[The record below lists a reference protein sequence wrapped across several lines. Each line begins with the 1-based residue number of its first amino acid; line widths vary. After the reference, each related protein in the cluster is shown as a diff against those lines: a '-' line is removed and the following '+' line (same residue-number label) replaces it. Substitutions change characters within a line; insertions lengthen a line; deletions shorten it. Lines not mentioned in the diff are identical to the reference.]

1 MQYLRLLL
9 IDRKNMSGIKL
20 LDVDLSHN
28 QHLVL
33 GSNGSG
39 KSNYLRELSGLPP
52 DANLFGPNGQKSIW
66 YKLDNGD
73 VIEFTSYPNQRKH
86 HQVFLND
93 NRDNNLN
100 ISGTQTEQRELVK
113 RFTGVTQ
120 VYFDLFILGK
130 ISFCDTKPTLRRTLF
145 DDMSN
150 ASYDYALGV
159 YGRVKDGYKE
169 QQAIVKHL
177 TKRLSELNNQKLN
190 DEDIYQL
197 ERELER
203 IDKELADWYDLRKKD
218 RRKASAIK
226 REMSEIADSNRN
238 RVNNLL
244 KWFEKIEDDLDT
256 PAKVKEKIAG
266 INGEIKSIREQISAL
281 DIEYSKLKRGLQYDS
296 KSKQSLITEIS
307 QVESELVHIATDD
320 YSDYLDSVDGLPL
333 LEDISASIKQLQNA
347 LVSLSDNAE
356 DQYDKNTIAELE
368 TKQKNIQAQLRTLD
382 RQTSE
387 YRAAIEHYES
397 HAKTGGQTCPNCNT
411 YFYPFADAVDI
422 TKMKDA
428 ISVANTEY
436 SRLETEYSA
445 LEPIMLDAVS
455 YLESKRYCA
464 TLIKA
469 VPFIAKWWLQFN
481 ISLSQPTK
489 ASLELNA
496 LLQSLSNKTHQ
507 LDLIKRLQ
515 TLQKQLAL
523 YTDMD
528 AIREDELRVRMVETD
543 SILTKRHTQLADL
556 LNQVQLYTRYGQTLA
571 KRLADSAAIEE
582 SHGRLT
588 ALYTELVESVV
599 AEFVDQHLT
608 DLNTKRSSMFSAV
621 SAARNN
627 AANIRDISKELNIAE
642 QSVLEHAVLMKALSP
657 TDGVIAEGMM
667 GFIQH
672 FVQEMNRTIG
682 KLWTDPLMISPCLI
696 GDNGVELDYLFPVR
710 TLHESPDDVSVCSSG
725 QKEIIDLAFREAGM
739 RCLGLSTHPIL
750 FDEWGVRMDETH
762 KQKTA
767 VLLSELTEQTKH
779 DQIIMVSHQNVVHDS
794 FTDIRRLVLCDKNIV
809 IDGDYNDHV
818 LMEK

>member
-1 MQYLRLLL
+1 MHYLRLLL

-20 LDVDLSHN
+20 LDIDLSHN

-52 DANLFGPNGQKSIW
+52 DVSLFGPNGQKSIW

-73 VIEFTSYPNQRKH
+73 IVEFTSYPNQRKH

-100 ISGTQTEQRELVK
+100 VSGTQTEQRELVK

-120 VYFDLFILGK
+120 IYFDLFVLGK
-130 ISFCDTKPTLRRTLF
+130 VSFCDTKPTLRRTLF

-150 ASYDYALGV
+150 ASYDYAMGV
-159 YGRVKDGYKE
+159 YTRVKDGHRE

-177 TKRLSELNNQKLN
+177 TKRLSELNNQKLS
-190 DEDIYQL
+190 DEDIYHL
-197 ERELER
+197 EHELER
-203 IDKELADWYDLRKKD
+203 IDKELAEWYELRKKD
-218 RRKASAIK
+218 RRKVNTI
-226 REMSEIADSNRN
+226 RQEMSEIASNN
-238 RVNNLL
+238 RSRVSNLL

-266 INGEIKSIREQISAL
+266 INGEIKNIREQISIL
-281 DIEYSKLKRGLQYDS
+281 DIELSKLKRGLQYDS

-307 QVESELVHIATDD
+307 QVESELIQATVDS
-320 YSDYLDSVDGLPL
+320 YSEYLDSTDNLPS
-333 LEDISASIKQLQNA
+333 LEDTASSVKQLQNA
-347 LVSLSDNAE
+347 LVMLSDDAE
-356 DQYDKNTIAELE
+356 DQYDKNTITELE
-368 TKQKNIQAQLRTLD
+368 TKRKEIQAQLNTLD
-382 RQTSE
+382 RQLSE
-387 YRAAIEHYES
+387 YRLAIEHYET
-397 HAKTGGQTCPNCNT
+397 HAKTDGHTCPNCNT

-422 TKMKDA
+422 TKMKED
-428 ISVANTEY
+428 ISAANTEY
-436 SRLETEYSA
+436 SRLEAEYAA
-445 LEPIMLDAVS
+445 LEPTLLAATS
-455 YLESKRYCA
+455 YLDSKRYCA

-469 VPFIAKWWLQFN
+469 VPFIAKWWLHFN
-481 ISLSQPTK
+481 ISLSQPSK

-496 LLQSLSNKTHQ
+496 LLQSLISKTHQ
-507 LDLIKRLQ
+507 LDLTRQLHA
-515 TLQKQLAL
+515 LQKQLAL
-523 YTDMD
+523 YADMD
-528 AIREDELRVRMVETD
+528 TVRENELRIRVAETD
-543 SILTKRHTQLADL
+543 TLLTEQHSRLADL
-556 LNQVQLYTRYGQTLA
+556 LNRVQLYTRYNQTLT
-571 KRLADSAAIEE
+571 KRLADSDAIEE
-582 SHGRLT
+582 SHIRLT
-588 ALYTELVESVV
+588 ALHTELVESVV
-599 AEFVDQHLT
+599 AEFIDQHLA
-608 DLNTKRSSMFSAV
+608 DLNTKRSGVFSAV

-627 AANIRDISKELNIAE
+627 TANILTVTKELRMTE
-642 QSVLEHAVLMKALSP
+642 QSVLEHSTLMKALSP
-657 TDGVIAEGMM
+657 TDGIIAEGMM

-672 FVQEMNRTIG
+672 FVHEMNRTIG
-682 KLWTDPLMISPCLI
+682 KLWTDPLTISPCLV

-710 TLHESPDDVSVCSSG
+710 TLHETPEDVSVCSSG

-767 VLLSELTEQTKH
+767 VLLSELTEQTDH

-809 IDGDYNDHV
+809 IDGEYNDHV
-818 LMEK
+818 LIEK